1 MSTRV
6 PTSCRGSALATCVGP
21 VYHSQRSCRA
31 RHLGP
36 AAIVERDVVDRA
48 SAPGTGGCPRRRPTR
63 CRSSLLHRRPAR
75 RRRRSPRRRRP
86 GSNQGAPIKA
96 PALARSFSSSRSQST
111 ISSDQPAR
119 RSRGQVELASA
130 DTDARGSA
138 CPIRKENVKAK
149 LALRHTAYGEL
160 EGAPR
165 QYAQKMVKTLS
176 AYILSRF
183 GSAAT
188 L

>member
-1 MSTRV
+1 MLLIARRHPEQAAV
-6 PTSCRGSALATCVGP
+6 RADARYVA
-21 VYHSQRSCRA
+21 VRHSFIGARPGGGGDPRA
-31 RHLGP
+31 
-36 AAIVERDVVDRA
+36 
-48 SAPGTGGCPRRRPTR
+48 GGA
-63 CRSSLLHRRPAR
+63 PAR
-75 RRRRSPRRRRP
+75 TKARRSRLLL
-86 GSNQGAPIKA
+86 
-96 PALARSFSSSRSQST
+96 LARSFSSSRSQST